1 MFGVQVRP
9 FFLSEQSP
17 NTFNKTLRS
26 ESKMNNEKHETSEI
40 NTPEGGSKL
49 TKESYIANQLELK
62 QHISITDLEKW
73 LNLTIKHDNKN
84 KVICFLSMLLTY
96 TDQNQLNIAFNAE
109 SSSGKS
115 YIPLQ
120 LSNLFPPDDIQ
131 IQAYTSP
138 TAFFHEQ
145 GEWDEIRKLKKI
157 DLSRRIIIFLDMPH
171 DQLLQRLRPL
181 LSHDRKEILVKITD
195 KSKARGL
202 STKSVIIIGFPTV
215 IFCSTS
221 FSMDQQERTRVLL
234 LSPEVTPEKIN
245 ASIDLISRKQ
255 ANRKKYDQEIET
267 DLGRFFLQNR
277 IYDIKKANLSD
288 VIIPEE
294 LREILVHRFKAD
306 HKHLIPR
313 HQRDFPRLVSLVKAM
328 VLLNLHQHEKIGDNL
343 VAMEEDV
350 EDAYVIYKSI
360 SKSNEL
366 GIPPEVYDFYEKVFC
381 IEVAKII
388 EVEVEIWCEKENS
401 FGNFTRMRETKLE
414 NQTKGYASK
423 KDLAKSYYDVFHGT
437 IGQKRL
443 NRIIKLLLECG
454 LILESR
460 DPDDGR
466 VLIYS
471 HPAGY
476 ISKVET

>member
-1 MFGVQVRP
+1 M
-9 FFLSEQSP
+9 
-17 NTFNKTLRS
+17 TNK
-26 ESKMNNEKHETSEI
+26 KHETSEI

-49 TKESYIANQLELK
+49 TKETYLANQQQLK
-62 QHISITDLEKW
+62 TPITITDLENW
-73 LNLTIKHDNKN
+73 LNKTIKHDNKN

-120 LSNLFPPDDIQ
+120 LSNLFPQEDIQ
-131 IQAYTSP
+131 IQGYTSP

-145 GEWDEIRKLKKI
+145 GEWNEKEQVKKI

-181 LSHDRKEILVKITD
+181 LSHDRRELLVKITD
-195 KSKARGL
+195 KSKVRGL

-234 LSPEVTPEKIN
+234 LSPEVTSEKID
-245 ASIDLISRKQ
+245 ASIDLIARKQ
-255 ANRKKYDQEIET
+255 ANRKKYDLEIEA
-267 DLGRFFLQNR
+267 DQGRKFLRNR
-277 IYDIKKANLSD
+277 IYDIKKAKLSD

-294 LREILVHRFKAD
+294 LRDNLVQRFKAD
-306 HKHLIPR
+306 HKYLIPR
-313 HQRDFPRLVSLVKAM
+313 HQRDFPRLISLVKAL
-328 VLLNLHQHEKIGDNL
+328 VLLNLYQHERIGENL
-343 VAMEEDV
+343 VALEEDV
-350 EDAYVIYKSI
+350 EAAYVIYKSI

-366 GIPPEVYDFYEKVFC
+366 GIPPEVFDFYERVFC
-381 IEVAKII
+381 VEVARIVD
-388 EVEVEIWCEKENS
+388 VEVDSWCEVENS
-401 FGNFTRMRETKLE
+401 FGNITRVRETKLE
-414 NQTKGYASK
+414 EQTRGYACK
-423 KDLAKSYYDVFHGT
+423 KDLAKRYYDVFHST
-437 IGQKRL
+437 VGQKRL

-454 LILESR
+454 LMLESR

-466 VLIYS
+466 VLVYS
-471 HPAGY
+471 HPTGY
-476 ISKVET
+476 IS